1 MASLLR
7 CVVVGDGAVGKTSML
22 ISYSKGDFP
31 DEYVPTILDQYAGVF
46 VFSILWSFSFG
57 RLTFCLSIFL
67 NSLIVLAYFLK
78 IALI

>member
-31 DEYVPTILDQYAGVF
+31 DEYVPTILDQYAGMYNVY
-46 VFSILWSFSFG
+46 ILKGASNFRTNVCRIKQW
-57 RLTFCLSIFL
+57 C
-67 NSLIVLAYFLK
+67 
-78 IALI
+78 

>member
-31 DEYVPTILDQYAGVF
+31 DEYVPTILDQYAGESDPF
-46 VFSILWSFSFG
+46 VKHFRSSGFSDELFSAKG
-57 RLTFCLSIFL
+57 RTVVLLTPAVSI
-67 NSLIVLAYFLK
+67 
-78 IALI
+78 